1 MNSIARTNPEK
12 PVNHA
17 LQTAQY
23 KIGGMA
29 CSFCVNS
36 ISKALGRMPG
46 VARVHVNLA
55 HEEALLEF
63 DPNHVTED
71 QLKATLTDLGF
82 QIRDANKV
90 RAYEEQAEE
99 LAWQCENLGYALGF
113 AFISFIAMLTMWLD
127 LWPLHRMAVLIWIM
141 PILALTMMFGPGWHI
156 LTMAWASLRR
166 GILNQ
171 HVLMEFGAF
180 AGLFGGFLG
189 FLYDQFP
196 MADFFAVTVFVTAYH
211 ILSSYVS
218 LLVRTRASEAVRKLL
233 DLVPATARV
242 VRDGNERELP
252 LEQVQVGDRVRVR
265 PGESIPVDG
274 IVYEGHSSVDESLV
288 SGEPL
293 PIEKTI
299 GSAIVGGSINYSGS
313 LLIQVTRVG
322 EDSFLQQVVHQVEEA
337 RALKPSILVLVDR
350 VLQVFVP
357 AVLACAV
364 AAALLWTIVP
374 VAFGGSPDA
383 TRAVFA
389 TLAVLVMG
397 YPCALGMAT
406 PLAMINGGGVAAK
419 RGILMRSGEAFQTLK
434 DIDYVVFDKTGTLT
448 EGKPEVTAIHTFGSY
463 SEQDILRFAGAV
475 EQQSEHPLARAVVS
489 AANARQIETL
499 PTVSEFEA
507 SPGGGVSGIV
517 DGNSVILGN
526 SRFLQQQEI
535 QQAEIEQPVSRMQ
548 AEGHT
553 VIILAID
560 GKPASL
566 IAITDTIK
574 PDARQ
579 TIKRLQQAGLKTM
592 MITGDNQRSAQA
604 VAYRLGID
612 HFYAE
617 VLPRDKANTLRD
629 LQSKGRKVLFV
640 GDGINDSPALMQA
653 DVGMAIGA
661 GTDIAIESA
670 DVVLLGDRLAA
681 VMDSY
686 HIGRASYR
694 KTVQNL
700 CLAFSFNG
708 IGVPLAVTGLVHP
721 VWAMIAMA
729 ASVSTVL
736 INSFAGRLVPN
747 NRLYQATSRLTA
759 RVPSMHC
766 NSCLNAIERSL
777 ESIPGIVTV
786 NGDADTKYL
795 DVTYQADVLDPEKIA
810 DSLAKRAFELQ
821 QIKILPIDSGE
832 PRL

>member
-1 MNSIARTNPEK
+1 MTSISPTSPASPE
-12 PVNHA
+12 

-36 ISKALGRMPG
+36 ISKALGQMPG

-63 DPNHVTED
+63 DPGLVSEERI
-71 QLKATLTDLGF
+71 KSTLTELGY

-90 RAYEEQAEE
+90 RAFEEQAAE
-99 LAWQCENLGYALGF
+99 LAWQRENLLYALLL
-113 AFISFIAMLTMWLD
+113 AFVSFIGMLTMWLN
-127 LWPLHRMAVLIWIM
+127 LWPLQRMAVLIWIM

-156 LTMAWASLRR
+156 LSMAWASLRR

-180 AGLFGGFLG
+180 AGLIGGFLG
-189 FLYDQFP
+189 FLYDRFP
-196 MADFFAVTVFVTAYH
+196 LADFFAVTVFVTAYH

-233 DLVPATARV
+233 DLVPASARV
-242 VRDGNERELP
+242 VHKGKELELP

-274 IVYEGHSSVDESLV
+274 IVDEGHSSVDESLV
-288 SGEPL
+288 SGESLPL
-293 PIEKTI
+293 EKSI
-299 GSAIVGGSINYSGS
+299 GSEIVGGSINHTGS
-313 LLIQVTRVG
+313 LLIRVTRVG
-322 EDSFLQQVVHQVEEA
+322 EDSFLQQIAHQVEEA

-350 VLQVFVP
+350 VLQIFVP
-357 AVLACAV
+357 AVIACAV
-364 AAALLWTIVP
+364 FAALLWTVVP
-374 VAFGGSPDA
+374 VMFGGSADGA
-383 TRAVFA
+383 RAVFA

-448 EGKPEVTAIHTFGSY
+448 LGKPEVTAIHAFGGY
-463 SEQDILRFAGAV
+463 SESEILGFAAAI
-475 EQQSEHPLARAVVS
+475 EQQSEHPLAHAVVT
-489 AANARQIETL
+489 AAATRQIESSSPVTD
-499 PTVSEFEA
+499 FEA
-507 SPGGGVSGIV
+507 SPGGGVSAII
-517 DGNSVILGN
+517 DGNKVTLGN
-526 SRFLQQQEI
+526 SRFLEQHQIEV
-535 QQAEIEQPVSRMQ
+535 AEIDQAVSRMQ

-553 VIILAID
+553 VIILAINR
-560 GKPASL
+560 
-566 IAITDTIK
+566 IAVGLLAIADSIK

-579 TIKRLQQAGLKTM
+579 TIERLQQAGLETM
-592 MITGDNQRSAQA
+592 MITGDNQRSARA
-604 VAYRLGID
+604 VAHELGIER
-612 HFYAE
+612 FYAD

-629 LQSKGRKVLFV
+629 LQSEGRKVLFV

-670 DVVLLGDRLAA
+670 DIVLLGERLAA
-681 VMDSY
+681 VLDSY

-708 IGVPLAVTGLVHP
+708 LGVPLAMTGLVHP

-747 NRLYQATSRLTA
+747 NQMYHATSRLTA

-766 NSCLNAIERSL
+766 SSCLSAIERSL
-777 ESIPGIVTV
+777 KSIPGIVKV
-786 NGDADTKYL
+786 NGDPDTKYL
-795 DVTYQADVLDPEKIA
+795 DVAYQADVLDPEAIS
-810 DSLAKRAFELQ
+810 DCLANRSFELQ
-821 QIKILPIDSGE
+821 QIKIEPINSAGTG
-832 PRL
+832 L